1 MKTYVVIE
9 DGAVVGVCSSK
20 EKAENK
26 VIDCVK
32 HDAVSKNIYQDD
44 IITGAFTGTIEE
56 WVRAGYVS
64 DYWFIEEWEV
74 E

>member
-1 MKTYVVIE
+1 MKVYVVIE
-9 DGAVVGVCSSK
+9 DGAIEGVFNSK

-26 VIDCVK
+26 IIDCVK
-32 HDAVSKNIYQDD
+32 HDKVSQNLYQDD
-44 IITGAFTGTIEE
+44 IIIGAFAGTIEE
-56 WVRAGYVS
+56 WVHEGYVS